1 MRRSSCARNT
11 KTIRLENEDGAKIK
25 DGSREPKRALRVAA
39 KDKSCQDKSCQ
50 DKSWPD
56 KSSKTE
62 PNLKK
67 KAPRPVALKQIDN

>member
-25 DGSREPKRALRVAA
+25 DGSREPKRALRVAR
-39 KDKSCQDKSCQ
+39 QRQ
-50 DKSWPD
+50 ELP
-56 KSSKTE
+56 KTE
-62 PNLKK
+62 LLRQELKDRAQSQ